1 MKKTILDISID
12 QFNDQFIADGGCY
25 NLPKFYENVQMY
37 TEVTSQPWK
46 KNQRV
51 VNYVIPLVGVP
62 FINQSRA
69 VATLNIH
76 QRQSN
81 KIVMEIDTK
90 TLDAPYSDTFSC
102 KECQII
108 LGDD

>member
-1 MKKTILDISID
+1 MT
-12 QFNDQFIADGGCY
+12 
-25 NLPKFYENVQMY
+25 
-37 TEVTSQPWK
+37 
-46 KNQRV
+46 

-76 QRQSN
+76 QRLSN

-90 TLDAPYSDTFSC
+90 TIDAPYSDTFSC
-102 KECQII
+102 KEC
-108 LGDD
+108 